1 MISFFDFCRSF
12 PLNHNTYLER
22 VRVRSGLGLTERK
35 GGTLLFESMGE
46 FDEFD
51 EFDDFQ
57 FDDAAI
63 EQAICTAKVAP
74 TPPKSQPLR
83 PSPGKRS
90 K

>member
-1 MISFFDFCRSF
+1 MRFKNRK
-12 PLNHNTYLER
+12 ER
-22 VRVRSGLGLTERK
+22 ESK
-35 GGTLLFESMGE
+35 AASKSMGE

-63 EQAICTAKVAP
+63 EQAISTAKVAP

-83 PSPGKRS
+83 PSPGKHS